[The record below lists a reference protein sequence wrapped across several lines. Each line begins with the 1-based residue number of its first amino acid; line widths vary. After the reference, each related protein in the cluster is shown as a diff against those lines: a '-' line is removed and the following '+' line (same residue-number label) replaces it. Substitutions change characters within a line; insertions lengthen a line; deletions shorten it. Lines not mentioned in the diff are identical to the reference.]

1 MPPWLGIVIA
11 IVSAIV
17 FPAIGLA
24 VSWGALGVRIRNL
37 EKLPERVD
45 GLAGDLA
52 RIDSRTQD
60 SARSQGERIA
70 TAKEAIDKLA
80 GEVKGL
86 DRGFAIATRQRTR
99 TAAHGNPGGG
109 KDE

>member
-1 MPPWLGIVIA
+1 VPPWLGIVIA

-37 EKLPERVD
+37 EKLPERLD
-45 GLAGDLA
+45 SLAGDVK
-52 RIDSRTQD
+52 RIDDRTSD

-70 TAKEAIDKLA
+70 QAQKDVDKLS
-80 GEVKGL
+80 GKVEGL
-86 DRGFAIATRQRTR
+86 DRGFALASRQRSR
-99 TAAHGNPGGG
+99 TAAHGTPVGG

>member
-37 EKLPERVD
+37 EKLPELVES
-45 GLAGDLA
+45 LAGDVK
-52 RIDSRTQD
+52 RIDQRTQD

-70 TAKEAIDKLA
+70 DAKTAIDKLA
-80 GEVKGL
+80 GELKGL
-86 DRGFAIATRQRTR
+86 DRGIALATRQRTR
-99 TAAHGNPGGG
+99 TAAHGIAGG